1 MSKQESDR
9 EADSTISPQT
19 RAMRPLTLSFV
30 DPVLERHYHDARLSF
45 RLNASRISALA
56 GVIAWQ
62 VFTFLDAS
70 TIRDPSEALFYLRL
84 VAAGGMLVLFVAL
97 LLAKPGR
104 WVEPLGVLTLVTN
117 IVFFTLVMDLMT
129 EVSLPYF
136 SPPAIFTM
144 AAVMSFALAGMTF
157 IEGVAIATLAFA
169 GFLFSVTVLWPETRL
184 AIIYQSTWMLTIT
197 AFAAIRWVRS
207 RK

>member
-117 IVFFTLVMDLMT
+117 IVFFTLVMGVMT
-129 EVSLPYF
+129 EASVALFLAARHFHDGGGHVVRAGRHDLHRGHRGSPRSPSPVSCF
-136 SPPAIFTM
+136 
-144 AAVMSFALAGMTF
+144 
-157 IEGVAIATLAFA
+157 
-169 GFLFSVTVLWPETRL
+169 R
-184 AIIYQSTWMLTIT
+184 
-197 AFAAIRWVRS
+197 
-207 RK
+207 